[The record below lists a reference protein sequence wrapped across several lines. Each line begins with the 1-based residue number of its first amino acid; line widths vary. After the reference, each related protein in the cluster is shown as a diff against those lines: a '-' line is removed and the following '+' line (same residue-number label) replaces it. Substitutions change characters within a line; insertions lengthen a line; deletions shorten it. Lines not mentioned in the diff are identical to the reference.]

1 MGQLFFSRFVR
12 LLFRFPL
19 DCNSLFQYFCHLIP
33 QASQPVLT
41 NIYSSLPPGNKDWS
55 KIHKKEFS
63 KFDSLDVYLEKKQ
76 QRKDL
81 LSGSG
86 KKVTKGISGSG
97 NVSTRHSESTI
108 GIEKRFE
115 VVVIILFDFLAL
127 GPGCERQMTWGGKK
141 PLWSTAFL

>member
-1 MGQLFFSRFVR
+1 M
-12 LLFRFPL
+12 
-19 DCNSLFQYFCHLIP
+19 
-33 QASQPVLT
+33 
-41 NIYSSLPPGNKDWS
+41 
-55 KIHKKEFS
+55 
-63 KFDSLDVYLEKKQ
+63 
-76 QRKDL
+76 

-86 KKVTKGISGSG
+86 KKVTKGISGAG